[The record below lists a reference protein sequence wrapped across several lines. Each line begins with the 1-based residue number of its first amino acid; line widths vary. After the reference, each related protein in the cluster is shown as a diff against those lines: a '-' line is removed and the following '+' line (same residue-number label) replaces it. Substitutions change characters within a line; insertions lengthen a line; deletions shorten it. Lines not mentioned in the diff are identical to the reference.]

1 MRTPCRVLPLD
12 TLGPAVRLT
21 KRPTI
26 AFNVAGEAFKWSSAS
41 RTLASQNPSVLRHTS
56 FPSYGDHT
64 SPAWVGIPSYRAPE
78 QLPEQA
84 RRDVEAAYSDDLDSE
99 QEAYAA
105 GVRGSSSPPPAPP
118 PRAPPPPP
126 CGCLVSTIFYING
139 KAILA
144 KLV

>member
-26 AFNVAGEAFKWSSAS
+26 AFNTAGEAFKWSSAG

-105 GVRGSSSPPPAPP
+105 GVTGVIIAPTSSVTASATAPAL
-118 PRAPPPPP
+118 R
-126 CGCLVSTIFYING
+126 VSRIYYLLYQWKGYFS
-139 KAILA
+139 
-144 KLV
+144 